1 MPEIGIAD
9 KVTLDAIKLKVD
21 TNLNEKISNISPI
34 KSIQR
39 GITAGAGNVT
49 ISAVDPN
56 KTVVFSKSKGS
67 DGYVAAR
74 GNITLTP
81 SSDRPA
87 SYHGDEYPWCGYT
100 NCYPNYS
107 GSISGGTTDLTVK
120 EYSAKLINATTISC
134 DGPVEWQVV
143 EYK

>member
-67 DGYVAAR
+67 AGYVAAR
-74 GNITLTP
+74 GTISLTP
-81 SSDRPA
+81 SGGNTSRYE
-87 SYHGDEYPWCGYT
+87 SGYST
-100 NCYPNYS
+100 TGNPTGSFPNYS
-107 GSISGGTTDLTVK
+107 GSISGGTTDN
-120 EYSAKLINATTISC
+120 SQRI
-134 DGPVEWQVV
+134 
-143 EYK
+143 